1 MVVVIVGA
9 VFAGV
14 GLLMMIVAWF
24 RHGAGGN
31 GGRAAASDTGFWGWL
46 KWFVGKLL
54 PWIPNWA
61 RFPFVITMIGLA
73 LMLGALWI
81 GNPHTNGGS
90 TGTDTGSTQTQTA
103 TTSTT
108 TP

>member
-31 GGRAAASDTGFWGWL
+31 SGRTATDTGFWAWL
-46 KWFVGKLL
+46 KWLVGKLL
-54 PWIPNWA
+54 PMIPAWA
-61 RFPFVITMIGLA
+61 RFPFVITMIGVA

-81 GNPHTNGGS
+81 GNPHTSGGS